1 MSHTRL
7 GFRVRRTVI
16 FVFIS
21 LFAYWLLA
29 GIPFIN
35 RSSVVLSQQ
44 TVNGTP
50 QSAERPEFTPV
61 AGYRQTN
68 LVSDVTGIGLLQDPF
83 LVNPWGITLTS
94 SSPFWVANNGTSTST
109 LYQEPPGGDTVS
121 FSGLR
126 LVTIPGQRPTG
137 TVANG
142 TADFVVTNGS
152 ASGPARFIFASLTGN
167 ITGWNPNVPA
177 AGSTTA
183 QIAASHPGHVY
194 TGLALGS
201 NIAGNHL
208 YAADFANGAID
219 VYSPT
224 FALESPASFPFADPT
239 IPAGYHPFN
248 ITNLGGSLYV
258 AYAKVGPDGRSE
270 NGPGFGFVRRFNTN
284 GVRDLTFGI
293 NNGPLD
299 APWGMVISPATFGT
313 FSNALLVGNFS
324 DEGRINAFNA
334 STGAFLGTLA
344 DQGGNPIE
352 IDELWALTFG
362 NGENG
367 GDTNALYFTAGIA
380 EEEHGLFG
388 SIRFVNTPP
397 PALFQFSSDNFVVGE
412 NSGRTNISVIRT
424 GDVSSAA
431 TVNFA
436 ALPVPQPGQAVP
448 GSPFREG
455 TPLAAEVPVTPPTP
469 FPSQSYERKPGG
481 TAGNTQD
488 TGNNA
493 ADFQLISAINP
504 QNLASALTPP
514 SGTASTSTGVV
525 ISEFRTFGPGP
536 IPVFGDQFVELYNNT
551 NAAVDISGWKLKA
564 ASFGII
570 TTVATINA
578 GTTIPARGHF
588 LLTRAGG
595 YTGAIP
601 GDLTYAQDFFL
612 GGMALTRADDSI
624 VDQVAEAFSDGGNGD
639 LALLAGTLTF
649 APGETSKSFP
659 VAIFPDSFVEG
670 TETIDLVLSNPSDN
684 TGLTTPSIATL
695 TILDATGTPAASP
708 AISISDMAQVEG
720 NSGSSSFVFNVS
732 LNAPS
737 ALAVTVDFATA
748 NGSATSGSDYTSRIG
763 SVSFA
768 PNETTKTVSIQ
779 VSGDGTNEPDETF
792 FVNLSNA
799 ANATIADAQGIGV
812 ILNDDA
818 PAVGVSPTFTVVE
831 NAGTLSIAVTRGGD
845 ATVPGTVDFATA
857 DGTASQ
863 QSDYIIANGTL
874 SFAAGEMTKNVVISI
889 IDDVKVEGSETF
901 TFSLSNPTGGVVLG
915 SANTST
921 ITITDNDTVA
931 PTTNPIDDPNF
942 FVRQQY
948 LDFLNREPDPG
959 GLAFW
964 AGKITACGS
973 DASCITQQRVGVS
986 AAFFRS
992 AEFQET
998 GFFVYRTY
1006 KAAFGGAAGSTPTY
1020 LEFTH
1025 DRSLL
1030 TFGPGL
1036 EASKQAF
1043 INNFVTRSAFTTAL
1057 PPSLTNAQ
1065 YVDQLNSNAG
1075 TSLTPAER
1083 DALVL
1088 GLDTGTQTRV
1098 TVLRA
1103 VVDNAA
1109 FKTRETNPAFVLMQY
1124 FGYLRRDRDPSGF
1137 SFWLNI
1143 LNTTNNFNSMVC
1155 AFINSAEYQQRFSP
1169 VVPHNDSVCGAIAP

>member
-1 MSHTRL
+1 MSHLCLRS
-7 GFRVRRTVI
+7 RVRKTVV
-16 FVFIS
+16 FAFIS
-21 LFAYWLLA
+21 VVAFCLLG
-29 GIPFIN
+29 GIPFSY
-35 RSSVVLSQQ
+35 RSSIVRSQGSTKGSSQ
-44 TVNGTP
+44 TGV
-50 QSAERPEFTPV
+50 RPEFTPV

-83 LVNPWGITLTS
+83 LVNPWGISLTG

-121 FSGLR
+121 FPGLR
-126 LVTIPGQRPTG
+126 LVTIPGGLPTG
-137 TVANG
+137 TVPNG
-142 TADFVVTNGS
+142 TTDFVVTSGA
-152 ASGPARFIFASLTGN
+152 ASGPALFIFASITGN

-177 AGSTTA
+177 AGSTAA
-183 QIAASHPGHVY
+183 QIGASHPGHVY
-194 TGLALGS
+194 TGLALG
-201 NIAGNHL
+201 NNNTGNHL
-208 YAADFANGAID
+208 YAADFANGTID
-219 VYSPT
+219 VFSATYV
-224 FALESPASFPFADPT
+224 LESPASFPFADPT
-239 IPAGYHPFN
+239 IPAEYHPFN
-248 ITNLGGSLYV
+248 IRNIGGSLYI

-270 NGPGFGFVRRFNTN
+270 NGPGFGYVRRFNTD
-284 GVRDLTFGI
+284 GVRDLTFAI

-299 APWGMVISPATFGT
+299 APWGMVISPADFGM
-313 FSNALLVGNFS
+313 FSNNLLVGNFS
-324 DEGRINAFNA
+324 DEGRINAFNPT
-334 STGAFLGTLA
+334 TGAFIGTLA
-344 DQGGNPIE
+344 DQGGNPIV

-362 NGENG
+362 NGGNG

-388 SIRFVNTPP
+388 SIRSVTTPP
-397 PALFQFSSDNFVVGE
+397 QALFQFSSDNFVAGE
-412 NSGRTNISVIRT
+412 NSGQTNISVIRT

-436 ALPVPQPGQAVP
+436 ALPEPQPGRAVP

-455 TPLAAEVPVTPPTP
+455 TPLAPEVPASPPTP
-469 FPSQSYERKPGG
+469 FPNQSYERKPGG
-481 TAGNTQD
+481 TLGNTQD

-493 ADFQLISAINP
+493 TDFQLITPSNP
-504 QNLASALTPP
+504 QNLASALTPA
-514 SGTASTSTGVV
+514 SGMASTSTGVV
-525 ISEFRTFGPGP
+525 ISELRTFGPGAMA
-536 IPVFGDQFVELYNNT
+536 VFADQFVELYNNT
-551 NAAVDISGWKLKA
+551 NAPVDISGWKLKV
-564 ASFGII
+564 ASFGNI

-595 YTGAIP
+595 YTGSVP
-601 GDLTYAQDFFL
+601 GDQTYAQSFFI
-612 GGMALTRADDSI
+612 GGLALTRADDSI
-624 VDQVAEAFSDGGNGD
+624 VDQVAESTLAEGNGD
-639 LALLAGTLTF
+639 FALLAGTLTF

-659 VAIFPDSFVEG
+659 VAIFADSLVEG
-670 TETIDLVLSNPSDN
+670 TETIDLVLSNPSFP
-684 TGLTTPSIATL
+684 TGLTTPNIATL
-695 TILDATGTPAASP
+695 TILDAIGTPAPSP
-708 AISISDMAQVEG
+708 AISISDVAQIEG
-720 NSGSSSFVFNVS
+720 NSGSSSFVFNVN
-732 LNAPS
+732 LNTTT

-748 NGSATSGSDYTSRIG
+748 NGSATGGSDFASRTG
-763 SVSFA
+763 SLSFA
-768 PNETTKTVSIQ
+768 PGETTKMISIQ
-779 VSGDGTNEPDETF
+779 VSGDATNEPDETF
-792 FVNLSNA
+792 SVNLSNA
-799 ANATIADAQGIGV
+799 ANATIPDAQGTGV

-818 PAVGVSPTFTVVE
+818 PAVGVSPTFTVAE
-831 NAGTLSIAVTRGGD
+831 NAGTLSIAITRGGD
-845 ATVPGTVDFATA
+845 ATMPGTVDFATA

-863 QSDYIIANGTL
+863 QSDYLIANGTL

-915 SANTST
+915 SANTAT

-973 DASCITQQRVGVS
+973 DAACINQQRVGAS

-992 AEFQET
+992 TEFQET

-1020 LEFTH
+1020 LEFIH
-1025 DRSLL
+1025 DRSSL

-1043 INNFVTRSAFTTAL
+1043 INNFVTRPAFTTAL

-1065 YVDQLNSNAG
+1065 YVDQLNSNTG
-1075 TSLTPAER
+1075 NSLTPAER
-1083 DALVL
+1083 DVLVQ
-1088 GLDTGTQTRV
+1088 GLDNGTQTRT

-1103 VVDNAA
+1103 LVDNAA
-1109 FKTRETNPAFVLMQY
+1109 FRTRETNPAFVLMEY
-1124 FGYLRRDRDPSGF
+1124 FGYLRRDRDPGGF

-1155 AFINSAEYQQRFSP
+1155 AFINSPEYQQRFSP
-1169 VVPHNDSVCGAIAP
+1169 VVTRNDSVCGAIAP